1 MNRLAVVKA
10 FVIGCLTMPPLN
22 LESTPLNRA
31 RLTGYWVVSDYP
43 QTGLGLTMNRL
54 AVAKVF
60 VIGCLTIAPLNLE
73 STPLNRAK
81 AYRLLG
87 CE

>member
-1 MNRLAVVKA
+1 MNRLPVAKA
-10 FVIGCLTMPPLN
+10 FVIGCLTMN
-22 LESTPLNRA
+22 
-31 RLTGYWVVSDYP
+31 RLTMNRHHQTGLRLTRYWVVSDYP
-43 QTGLGLTMNRL
+43 QTGLGLTMPRL
-54 AVAKVF
+54 PVAKP
-60 VIGCLTIAPLNLE
+60 LTIAPLNLE

>member
-10 FVIGCLTMPPLN
+10 FVIG
-22 LESTPLNRA
+22 
-31 RLTGYWVVSDYP
+31 Y
-43 QTGLGLTMNRL
+43 LTMNRL
-54 AVAKVF
+54 PVAKVF
-60 VIGCLTIAPLNLE
+60 VIGYLTIAALDHE